1 MCHNLVLPRAGVVEL
16 VDALDSKS
24 SAREGVRVRFPPPAP
39 KGKMAHAPTTIPM
52 TTLVLIHGFTCD
64 GSDWAEQLKFF
75 GRQCPVLALD
85 LPGHG
90 NTPADDRWTL
100 EALAESLW
108 QQLDALGIERAALVG
123 HSMGCRVILE
133 AASHRPSAVAAL
145 MLVDGSRNA
154 PSGPR
159 PQAQSQALEAMQ
171 MEGFK
176 QFIRS
181 FFEAMFT
188 ERISAGQRRAILER
202 SARMRAED
210 ARALRANM
218 TGWDAAVFETALKR
232 VAEFKIPLS
241 VIQTTRTDAHG
252 RHSLKPGE
260 SMPYLDT
267 IVTHVP
273 EAVID
278 IMTGEGHFPQ
288 IESPESFNQR
298 LQPFVSRYCLT
309 KLSK

>member
-1 MCHNLVLPRAGVVEL
+1 
-16 VDALDSKS
+16 
-24 SAREGVRVRFPPPAP
+24 
-39 KGKMAHAPTTIPM
+39 M
-52 TTLVLIHGFTCD
+52 TTLVFIHGFTCD

-159 PQAQSQALEAMQ
+159 PQAQAQALEVMKLD
-171 MEGFK
+171 GFK
-176 QFIRS
+176 QFLRE

-188 ERISAGQRRAILER
+188 ERMPVAQRRAILER

-210 ARALRANM
+210 ARALRASM
-218 TGWDAAVFETALKR
+218 TGWDAAVFESALAR
-232 VAEFKIPLS
+232 VARYTIPLS
-241 VIQTTRTDAHG
+241 VIQTTRTDAQG
-252 RHSLKPGE
+252 RHSLHSGE

-267 IVTHVP
+267 IATLVP
-273 EAVID
+273 AAD
-278 IMTGEGHFPQ
+278 IRLMPGEGHFPQ
-288 IESPESFNQR
+288 IESPESFNEK
-298 LQPFVSRYCLT
+298 LQSFVSRHCLIN
-309 KLSK
+309 LSK